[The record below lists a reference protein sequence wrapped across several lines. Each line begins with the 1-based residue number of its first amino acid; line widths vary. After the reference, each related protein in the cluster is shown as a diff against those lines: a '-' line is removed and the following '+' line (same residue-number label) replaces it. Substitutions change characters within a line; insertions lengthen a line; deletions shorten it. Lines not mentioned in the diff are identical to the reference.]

1 MGTRLVVAAVLNP
14 DNTMPISNDQQTPFR
29 KRASVPPKRRSGTA
43 KSNPV
48 KRKDVQPATAADLVY
63 EHILEGLYRGQYA
76 PGQRLIEADISER
89 CGVSRGPIRE
99 AFRRLSAEGLLVHA
113 LNRGAYV
120 RSLTVEE
127 AQDTLVVVEALLR
140 TTARLA
146 AERIDEGDNR
156 RKYEQSA
163 RAFLNYQQSG
173 DLRAYIEARANL
185 TAIMLDIAGNAE
197 LTRVVSAINMTL
209 LRVHFIPFGGD
220 FEQRRFGQYQAIV
233 EAVLSG
239 DSAAAMRAVSRHVR
253 SVSQDVARVFGK
265 ERKLI

>member
-1 MGTRLVVAAVLNP
+1 M
-14 DNTMPISNDQQTPFR
+14 IS
-29 KRASVPPKRRSGTA
+29 KRRFTSAQVFHRSGAA

-48 KRKDVQPATAADLVY
+48 KRKDVQPATASDVVY

-89 CGVSRGPIRE
+89 CGVSRGPIQE
-99 AFRRLSAEGLLVHA
+99 AFRRLSAEGLLAHA
-113 LNRGAYV
+113 LNRGADV

-127 AQDTLVVVEALLR
+127 AQDILVVVEALLR

-146 AERIDEGDNR
+146 AERIHEGDNR

-185 TAIMLDIAGNAE
+185 TTIMLDIAGNAE

-209 LRVHFIPFGGD
+209 LRVRFIPFGGD
-220 FEQRRFGQYQAIV
+220 FERRRFGQYQAIV
-233 EAVLSG
+233 EAALSG
-239 DSAAAMRAVSRHVR
+239 NSAAAMRAVSRHVR

-265 ERKLI
+265 DRRLV